1 MVAYIILGIVQGLTE
16 FLPVSS
22 SGHLVIVQQLLGI
35 DAPGVSLEIVLHAGT
50 LLAVCLFFAPDILRF
65 LRDKK
70 LAGQVLAATA
80 FTAAIGLA
88 GKDLFESLFN
98 SPVVVSAALGV
109 TGVMLVLTRFFGRG
123 SRARTTLADALWM
136 GFAQGIAVTPG
147 ISRSGSTLAALMFR
161 QVEKETAFRFSF
173 IASIPAVAGV
183 ALLKCKDINEGLQ
196 AQPTHL
202 IAGFIC
208 SFLIGLAALWL
219 LRRMVAR
226 SRLHWFGYYCIL
238 VSVSGMIFLR

>member
-136 GFAQGIAVTPG
+136 GLD
-147 ISRSGSTLAALMFR
+147 R
-161 QVEKETAFRFSF
+161 K
-173 IASIPAVAGV
+173 
-183 ALLKCKDINEGLQ
+183 
-196 AQPTHL
+196 
-202 IAGFIC
+202 
-208 SFLIGLAALWL
+208 
-219 LRRMVAR
+219 
-226 SRLHWFGYYCIL
+226 
-238 VSVSGMIFLR
+238 SVV